1 MAAAGAAYSVPK
13 GVNLFLLGLLGA
25 LVRFQPS
32 ERPPASAGPL
42 FRPSFHARSRAA
54 RKQAPSRAA
63 RLAAGGPPLAAEQPR
78 CALTRTV
85 TRPKNIF
92 RRASARGSTPQGPT
106 ATLVRAQAACTLR
119 RQSDRLPR
127 RRSAPVPLGGC
138 QALPSSIRPT
148 SWVYSGVTRSST
160 TGHRRQRGRIPRPEY
175 PTCTLWRPVLV
186 EQAERWRAGLQR

>member
-1 MAAAGAAYSVPK
+1 M
-13 GVNLFLLGLLGA
+13 LGA
-25 LVRFQPS
+25 LTRFQPS

-54 RKQAPSRAA
+54 RNQAPSRAA
-63 RLAAGGPPLAAEQPR
+63 RLAAGGPPLAAERPR
-78 CALTRTV
+78 YALTRTV
-85 TRPKNIF
+85 TRPSNIF

-106 ATLVRAQAACTLR
+106 ATLVRARAARTLR

-138 QALPSSIRPT
+138 QALPSSIKPT
-148 SWVYSGVTRSST
+148 GRGYIGVTRFSD

-175 PTCTLWRPVLV
+175 PACTPL
-186 EQAERWRAGLQR
+186 AACFSGASRALAGGPPALRQRSRRM